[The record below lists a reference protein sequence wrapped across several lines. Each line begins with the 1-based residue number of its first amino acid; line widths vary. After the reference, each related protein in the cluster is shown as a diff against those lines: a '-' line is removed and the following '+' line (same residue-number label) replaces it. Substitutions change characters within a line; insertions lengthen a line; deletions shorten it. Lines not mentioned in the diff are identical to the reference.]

1 MCGHLANAWWLGQGW
16 EERSQE
22 QWQKLKFPRLKL
34 NLDGAFW
41 GSKRGIA
48 VVLRNWEGTIVVVA
62 SKPLPATPNAKFAEM
77 RTILL
82 GLELASIVGVT
93 NILEMDYFVAVVRLR
108 HHGQDLS
115 PLGHLLI
122 CQKSY

>member
-1 MCGHLANAWWLGQGW
+1 M
-16 EERSQE
+16 
-22 QWQKLKFPRLKL
+22 
-34 NLDGAFW
+34 DGAFG
-41 GSKRGIA
+41 GSKRGIV

-62 SKPLPATPNAKFAEM
+62 SKPLPATPNAKFAKM
-77 RTILL
+77 RAILL
-82 GLELASIVGVT
+82 GLELVSMVGVT